1 MTWLRALTFLS
12 SPFLLLMISLK
23 SINLVRTGI
32 NLTYDLFLLIA
43 DDLLMLISHQ
53 LLFLFEVLN
62 YLSKRLLKYLD
73 LSLESLDLLLLGF
86 AALIILVN
94 STKLKHVCSLGL
106 LIFLLKLQLFAL
118 TVIQGVALCNRLL
131 GQLLILQMDVLFNV
145 KDV

>member
-43 DDLLMLISHQ
+43 DDLLMLIPHQ
-53 LLFLFEVLN
+53 FLFLFEVLN

-86 AALIILVN
+86 PALIILVN
-94 STKLKHVCSLGL
+94 CTKLKHISSLGL
-106 LIFLLKLQLFAL
+106 LIFLLKLQLFAF
-118 TVIQGVALCNRLL
+118 TIIQGVALCNRLL